1 MSHSFADVVL
11 HIVFSTKERFPWIQ
25 LDIEEE
31 LYAYISGTCRNLDCP
46 VIKINGVPDHI
57 HVLLHLG
64 RTITISKLI
73 SEMKSSSSRWI
84 KTKNEKYSNFTW
96 QKGYGAFSVSRPII
110 NRAIKYIAL
119 QKEHHRE
126 MTFKEEFL
134 DMLERAGIK
143 YDEKYLWD

>member
-57 HVLLHLG
+57 HVLLHWG
-64 RTITISKLI
+64 G
-73 SEMKSSSSRWI
+73 
-84 KTKNEKYSNFTW
+84 NN
-96 QKGYGAFSVSRPII
+96 
-110 NRAIKYIAL
+110 N
-119 QKEHHRE
+119 H
-126 MTFKEEFL
+126 
-134 DMLERAGIK
+134 
-143 YDEKYLWD
+143 